1 MLLQN
6 RVRAAITTPKT
17 QPAQP
22 TSGPLVILAL
32 KAHVVRSPALCV
44 ASVVVAVLGVRGVH
58 ALVAGRLVVRRQTGA
73 STAAATAT
81 PAPGRAAALSGAG
94 RAAVGHGANLGGAAG
109 TKPLHVGQAGLQR
122 QQRLQ
127 VLQRAPKT
135 CTRLVYAVIHH
146 IAATRTNCMM
156 QVAYQEVGLLVGQS
170 AGVLLQL
177 LLALAQ
183 LLRQVV
189 LLRQL
194 VLRIIGG
201 MVGNELHRTQSTS
214 NATHRVEILQRGE
227 VAHHATLALLPL
239 LLLLGA
245 VQLDARDGAQVLQVV
260 IAGLLA
266 QALVLQD
273 KFCTLESPGIRGMQD
288 KLHER
293 NRLNDLP
300 GRSCS
305 PSREFGARGPGPRP
319 PCRSSCGAPGR
330 PTTGPCTP
338 DAPSTGTREHIW
350 SKFQREGELMNK
362 LRRGHVQRRVR
373 AAI

>member
-1 MLLQN
+1 VLKHRCNGLMQLEFRLCALQN
-6 RVRAAITTPKT
+6 RVRAAIATPKT

-44 ASVVVAVLGVRGVH
+44 ASVVLAVLGVRGVH

-81 PAPGRAAALSGAG
+81 PAPGRAAALGGAG

-109 TKPLHVGQAGLQR
+109 TMPLHVGQAGLQR

-146 IAATRTNCMM
+146 IAATRTNCVM
-156 QVAYQEVGLLVGQS
+156 QVAYQEVGLLVGQR

-201 MVGNELHRTQSTS
+201 MVSKDLHRTQSTS

-260 IAGLLA
+260 VTGLLA
-266 QALVLQD
+266 QTLVLQD
-273 KFCTLESPGIRGMQD
+273 KFCTLESPGIRGM
-288 KLHER
+288 
-293 NRLNDLP
+293 
-300 GRSCS
+300 
-305 PSREFGARGPGPRP
+305 
-319 PCRSSCGAPGR
+319 
-330 PTTGPCTP
+330 
-338 DAPSTGTREHIW
+338 
-350 SKFQREGELMNK
+350 
-362 LRRGHVQRRVR
+362 
-373 AAI
+373 